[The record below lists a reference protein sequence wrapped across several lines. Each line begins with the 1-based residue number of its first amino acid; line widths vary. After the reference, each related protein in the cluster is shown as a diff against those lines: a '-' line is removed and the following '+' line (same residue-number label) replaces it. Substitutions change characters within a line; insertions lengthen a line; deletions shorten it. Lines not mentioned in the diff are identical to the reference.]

1 MVSELTSEPRAAQ
14 KGRRRTPQ
22 RLLVARSLASSKR
35 ALSAQ
40 ELHGRI
46 RADHPRLGLATVY
59 RALETLVQDGLA
71 RRFEREGHVSA
82 YVACDA
88 EHHHHLVCLRCQ
100 RVEDIGEQ
108 VVRPMLSSVRRRH
121 DFQVDHAALD
131 LYGEC
136 ASCRKRARERRPAG
150 GRRGGAA

>member
-1 MVSELTSEPRAAQ
+1 MVAEQSIEQRIAQ
-14 KGRRRTPQ
+14 GGRRRTPQ
-22 RLLVARSLASSKR
+22 RLLVARTLASSKR

-46 RADHPRLGLATVY
+46 RPDHPRLGLATVY
-59 RALETLVQDGLA
+59 RALEALVQDGMA
-71 RRFEREGHVSA
+71 RRFERDGHISA

-100 RVEDIGEQ
+100 RVEDLGEQ
-108 VVRPMLSSVRRRH
+108 VLRPMLSSVRRRH

-136 ASCRKRARERRPAG
+136 GSCRKRAREAKA
-150 GRRGGAA
+150 RG